1 MLLKEILKGKR
12 KVECER
18 KKNDKSHICNQNKS
32 VLRLLDKLDSKLI
45 N

>member
-1 MLLKEILKGKR
+1 MLLKEILKGKK
-12 KVECER
+12 KVEYER

-32 VLRLLDKLDSKLI
+32 DLTLLDKLDAMLI